1 MVVSPV
7 GEGYILSIQGKVL
20 KEPRLTGWGH
30 IMFSDNET
38 EAGKYIF
45 EETSVAGKYKI
56 RSTSEGINYVN
67 IYKEHGVAGND
78 KATKPGLAT
87 YTIEEVEAIPV
98 SLSAGAAATIC
109 FPFNVVIPEGV
120 CAYDVVPSN
129 IKYDEAIHAYTC
141 SMSLMA
147 NSGEILKKG
156 TPAIINGS
164 EGVVD
169 FPITMDDN
177 DARNSLPQSLLKG
190 CYVAHTL
197 EQGSGAKRYTLVQQ
211 NDDVAFEAF
220 EGSTA
225 VHANGCW
232 LECDVAGADRVL
244 LRFDEATGI
253 HDTPSA
259 ENDADK
265 EVYNIAGQCL
275 DSQQEGLNIV
285 GNKKVLVY

>member
-1 MVVSPV
+1 M
-7 GEGYILSIQGKVL
+7 
-20 KEPRLTGWGH
+20 
-30 IMFSDNET
+30 
-38 EAGKYIF
+38 
-45 EETSVAGKYKI
+45 
-56 RSTSEGINYVN
+56 
-67 IYKEHGVAGND
+67 
-78 KATKPGLAT
+78 
-87 YTIEEVEAIPV
+87 
-98 SLSAGAAATIC
+98 
-109 FPFNVVIPEGV
+109 PFNVIVPEGT
-120 CAYDVVPSN
+120 CAYDITTDGLKFNAENST
-129 IKYDEAIHAYTC
+129 YTC
-141 SMSLMA
+141 TLTPIA
-147 NSGEILKKG
+147 VSGETLKGG

-169 FPITMDDN
+169 FAITMDDN

-197 EQGSGAKRYTLVQQ
+197 EQGSGAKRYTLVIQ
-211 NDDVAFEAF
+211 NDDVAFEVF
-220 EGSTA
+220 EGSTT

-232 LECDVAGADRVL
+232 LECDVAGVDRVL
-244 LRFDEATGI
+244 LRFEEATGI